1 MTAYTNRM
9 STSSSSSKASK
20 SKAQVKKEEGA
31 PPRKKARGP
40 LSNDI
45 ADMMFGFGDSWP
57 PNIESVNLVE
67 ALTTEYIQDLSAR
80 ALQVADLRPNGKLDK
95 ECFLYL
101 VRKDRNKFQRVNN
114 LLATNKEIK
123 KVQKVEIEEK
133 EFTT

>member
-1 MTAYTNRM
+1 
-9 STSSSSSKASK
+9 
-20 SKAQVKKEEGA
+20 
-31 PPRKKARGP
+31 
-40 LSNDI
+40 
-45 ADMMFGFGDSWP
+45 MMFGFGDSWP